1 MTPAVVNLDSGERTP
16 RISGTAGATIPP
28 GPDWRYKVQPQ
39 TALVIED
46 DADIRQLVTDILTG
60 SGCEVHQAATGRDIE
75 QLLQEHKPDLI
86 TLDLGLP
93 GLDGLDVTRRIRAT
107 PTPRDHADR
116 PRRGARQALR
126 TPVGADDYLTK
137 PFSSRELRARVTA
150 LFRRPRHM
158 VGVSS
163 NGASAGAGSP
173 TLDAGGGLA
182 ISQDRREAKV
192 GEQTLPL
199 TRTEFD
205 FLVLL
210 ASRPGQVWRPRRD
223 RQGAVVVGVPRL
235 DPPRRRARGQ
245 PAAQARQGEP
255 GHGLDP
261 QHRPRRRL
269 PPPPARLYAHP

>member
-1 MTPAVVNLDSGERTP
+1 
-16 RISGTAGATIPP
+16 
-28 GPDWRYKVQPQ
+28 VQPQ

-75 QLLQEHKPDLI
+75 QLLREHKPDLI

-93 GLDGLDVTRRIRAT
+93 DLDGLEVCRRIRELSDAYVIMLT
-107 PTPRDHADR
+107 ARAEESDR
-116 PRRGARQALR
+116 LIGLH
-126 TPVGADDYLTK
+126 VGADDYMSK

-158 VGVSS
+158 VGVSA
-163 NGASAGAGSP
+163 NGAAAPGSP
-173 TLDAGGGLA
+173 TLDAGGGLS

-210 ASRPGQVWRPRRD
+210 ASRPGQVWDRGAIVKELWQSEFHGSTHLVDVHVANLRRKLD
-223 RQGAVVVGVPRL
+223 KASPGTVWIHTVRGVGFRL
-235 DPPRRRARGQ
+235 DPPA
-245 PAAQARQGEP
+245 
-255 GHGLDP
+255 
-261 QHRPRRRL
+261 
-269 PPPPARLYAHP
+269 